1 LAPFLPCSCEIF
13 RGVDFGLRNL
23 TMKQMAWAVGAA
35 LSLVLAG
42 ASPAVA
48 ADKVHQQ
55 LMAEIR
61 MLQEQQQQLQ
71 QMLGGLADT
80 LKSVT
85 SKLDDQTGAN
95 RKAFADQ
102 KLLIDNVA
110 EGVRV
115 LREKADDT
123 NVRLSTVSQE
133 LEAVRQA
140 ITSMPAPTAPLGPG
154 QSPPPAG
161 TEPGSAAAPGTTG
174 AVNAPPPSAPPL
186 ISPQRLFDNAYSDYM
201 AGQYDIAINGFNAFI
216 SSFPR
221 SDKADDAQLNIG
233 NALYSAGKYR
243 EAVDAFQKVIA
254 NYPQADSVAI
264 ANYKLGLTYEAL
276 KQYDLARKAFET
288 VVQKYP
294 TAYEAILAKQGL
306 DRLKGK

>member
-1 LAPFLPCSCEIF
+1 
-13 RGVDFGLRNL
+13 
-23 TMKQMAWAVGAA
+23 MKPSAFAVGVV
-35 LSLVLAG
+35 LSLIVAG
-42 ASPAVA
+42 ASPAAA
-48 ADKVHQQ
+48 ADKAHQQ

-71 QMLGGLADT
+71 QMVGGLAET
-80 LKSVT
+80 LKVVT
-85 SKLDDQTGAN
+85 SKIDDQSGAN

-140 ITSMPAPTAPLGPG
+140 VASGTSPTAAAAAGQEPG
-154 QSPPPAG
+154 APPV
-161 TEPGSAAAPGTTG
+161 TEPGAAPANPPTVAVPTT
-174 AVNAPPPSAPPL
+174 PPGSAPL
-186 ISPQRLFDNAYSDYM
+186 ISPQRMYDNAYSDYM
-201 AGQYDIAINGFNAFI
+201 AGQYEIAIQGFNAFI
-216 SSFPR
+216 ASFPR

-233 NALYSAGKYR
+233 NALYAAGKYA

-254 NYPQADSVAI
+254 NYPQGDSVPI
-264 ANYKLGLTYEAL
+264 AHYKMGLTYEAL
-276 KQYDLARKAFET
+276 KQPDLARKAFET

-294 TAYEAILAKQGL
+294 TAYEAILAKQ
-306 DRLKGK
+306 RLEKVK

>member
-1 LAPFLPCSCEIF
+1 
-13 RGVDFGLRNL
+13 
-23 TMKQMAWAVGAA
+23 MKQTAWVVGVA
-35 LSLVLAG
+35 LSLGLAG
-42 ASPAVA
+42 AAPAAA
-48 ADKVHQQ
+48 ADKAHQQ

-80 LKSVT
+80 LKTVT

-140 ITSMPAPTAPLGPG
+140 IASMPAPSTSAAAG
-154 QSPPPAG
+154 QGAVPQGTEGGTSPAGAASVPPPAPSG
-161 TEPGSAAAPGTTG
+161 GAA
-174 AVNAPPPSAPPL
+174 PL
-186 ISPQRLFDNAYSDYM
+186 ISPQKMYDNAYSDYM
-201 AGQYDIAINGFNAFI
+201 AGQYEIAIQGFKAFI

-233 NALYSAGKYR
+233 NALYLAGKYR
-243 EAVDAFQKVIA
+243 DAVEAFQTVMA
-254 NYPQADSVAI
+254 NYPQADSVPI
-264 ANYKLGLTYEAL
+264 AYYKMGLAYTEL
-276 KQYDLARKAFET
+276 REVDLARKAFET
-288 VVQKYP
+288 VIQKYP
-294 TAYEAILAKQGL
+294 TAYEAILAKQRL
-306 DRLKGK
+306 DSLKGK

>member
-1 LAPFLPCSCEIF
+1 
-13 RGVDFGLRNL
+13 
-23 TMKQMAWAVGAA
+23 MKQMVWAVGAA
-35 LSLVLAG
+35 MLLVV
-42 ASPAVA
+42 ASAPSAQA
-48 ADKVHQQ
+48 ADKAHQQ

-80 LKSVT
+80 LKVVT

-102 KLLIDNVA
+102 KLQIDTVA

-140 ITSMPAPTAPLGPG
+140 IASMPAPSASPAAGQAPSPPGAEGGTAPV
-154 QSPPPAG
+154 G
-161 TEPGSAAAPGTTG
+161 TVSVPQPAAAGGP
-174 AVNAPPPSAPPL
+174 APL
-186 ISPQRLFDNAYSDYM
+186 ISPQKMYDNAYSDYM
-201 AGQYDIAINGFNAFI
+201 AGQYELAIQGFKAFI
-216 SSFPR
+216 ASFPK

-233 NALYSAGKYR
+233 NALYASPGGRYR
-243 EAVDAFQKVIA
+243 EAIEAFQKVITDYA
-254 NYPQADSVAI
+254 QSDSVPVAY
-264 ANYKLGLTYEAL
+264 YKMGLAYTEL
-276 KQYDLARKAFET
+276 REIDLARKAFEA
-288 VVQKYP
+288 VIQKYP
-294 TAYEAILAKQGL
+294 TAYEVILAKQRL
-306 DRLKGK
+306 DSLKGK

>member
-1 LAPFLPCSCEIF
+1 MM
-13 RGVDFGLRNL
+13 R
-23 TMKQMAWAVGAA
+23 TAWAVGAA
-35 LSLVLAG
+35 LSLVVAG
-42 ASPAVA
+42 AAPAHA

-80 LKSVT
+80 LKVVT
-85 SKLDDQTGAN
+85 SKLDDQTGAD

-102 KLLIDNVA
+102 KLLIDSVA

-140 ITSMPAPTAPLGPG
+140 LASIPSSPAAAGPG
-154 QSPPPAG
+154 QDP
-161 TEPGSAAAPGTTG
+161 AAPGPEPG
-174 AVNAPPPSAPPL
+174 AAQPGAATAPPVSSAGPAPL
-186 ISPQRLFDNAYSDYM
+186 ISPQRMFDNAYSDYT
-201 AGQYDIAINGFNAFI
+201 AGQYDLAINGFNAFI

-233 NALYSAGKYR
+233 NAYYSSPGGGRYR
-243 EAVDAFQKVIA
+243 EAVEAFQKVIT
-254 NYPQADSVAI
+254 NYAQSDSVPI
-264 ANYKLGLTYEAL
+264 AYYKMGLAYTEL
-276 KQYDLARKAFET
+276 RQLDLARKAFET
-288 VVQKYP
+288 VIQKYP
-294 TAYEAILAKQGL
+294 TAYEAILAKQRL
-306 DRLKGK
+306 DGLKGK

>member
-1 LAPFLPCSCEIF
+1 MRHIAF
-13 RGVDFGLRNL
+13 
-23 TMKQMAWAVGAA
+23 AVGAV
-35 LSLVLAG
+35 LMLVLAG
-42 ASPAVA
+42 ASPAAA
-48 ADKVHQQ
+48 ADKAHQQ

-71 QMLGGLADT
+71 QMVGGLAET
-80 LKSVT
+80 LKVVT
-85 SKLDDQTGAN
+85 SKIDDQTGAN

-102 KLLIDNVA
+102 KLLIDNVV

-140 ITSMPAPTAPLGPG
+140 VATAP
-154 QSPPPAG
+154 SPAAA
-161 TEPGSAAAPGTTG
+161 AAAPGAEPG
-174 AVNAPPPSAPPL
+174 AAPVGDPGTAAPPTTAVPTAPPGSAPL
-186 ISPQRLFDNAYSDYM
+186 ISPQRMYDNAYSDYT
-201 AGQYDIAINGFNAFI
+201 AGQYEIAIQGFNAFI

-233 NALYSAGKYR
+233 NALYAAGKYR
-243 EAVDAFQKVIA
+243 EAVDAYQKVVS
-254 NYPQADSVAI
+254 NYPQSDVLAI
-264 ANYKLGLTYEAL
+264 AWYKMGITYQEL
-276 KQYDLARKAFET
+276 KQADLARKAFET

-294 TAYEAILAKQGL
+294 TAYEAILAKQ
-306 DRLKGK
+306 RLEKTK

>member
-1 LAPFLPCSCEIF
+1 MRHIAF
-13 RGVDFGLRNL
+13 
-23 TMKQMAWAVGAA
+23 AVGAV
-35 LSLVLAG
+35 LMLVLAG
-42 ASPAVA
+42 ASPAAA
-48 ADKVHQQ
+48 ADKAHQQ

-71 QMLGGLADT
+71 QMVGGLAET
-80 LKSVT
+80 LKVVT
-85 SKLDDQTGAN
+85 SKIDDQTGAN

-102 KLLIDNVA
+102 KLLIDNVV

-140 ITSMPAPTAPLGPG
+140 VATAPSPAAAATAPGAEPGAAPVGDPGTAAPPTTAVPTAP
-154 QSPPPAG
+154 
-161 TEPGSAAAPGTTG
+161 PGSA
-174 AVNAPPPSAPPL
+174 PL
-186 ISPQRLFDNAYSDYM
+186 ISPQRMYDNAYSDYT
-201 AGQYDIAINGFNAFI
+201 AGQYEIAIQGFNAFI

-233 NALYSAGKYR
+233 NALYAAGKYR
-243 EAVDAFQKVIA
+243 EAVDAYQKVVS
-254 NYPQADSVAI
+254 NYPQSDVLAI
-264 ANYKLGLTYEAL
+264 AWYKMGITYQEL
-276 KQYDLARKAFET
+276 KQADLARKAFET

-294 TAYEAILAKQGL
+294 TAYEAILAKQ
-306 DRLKGK
+306 RLEKTK